1 MKTYDNIYLG
11 VCVQNNDPEYR
22 GRIKV
27 WVPHISLN
35 VYNKWNQLKQ
45 DRHFKFPGLNINS
58 DLSLIIDELR
68 DELPWAE
75 YCSPIAGGSASG
87 TYNAYYETATVSD
100 ATYTFSLTGT
110 NSTTTAPEY
119 QLNQES
125 FGEKPGAVYEKY
137 NFRVS
142 DAFTDTQGNKTSKL
156 NPNGSSY
163 RPSTY
168 SNAAKG
174 VFAIPNVGA
183 HVWVFFRDG
192 IPMYPVYVGTASGED
207 DFKSIFTAE
216 DGSAQDYPG
225 AFENINPNIRG
236 EDVSTRTYRN
246 KMVIN
251 QRGAA
256 IEIINTMDRE
266 RFKITHF
273 AGGFIE
279 FNNTYNSLF
288 SPKNLQL
295 LTLRDKFETVKGHSN
310 HYIARDYDN
319 IIKGD
324 YLLKVGS
331 LNFEAYKEWHTAY
344 ANIASILAQPENTP
358 GKTSL
363 QSVIDSNIQTLAEAE
378 RKLGYGG
385 NYIQTVTKHQFS
397 NVGLI
402 FNNVASYRFS
412 NTPKKVNQY
421 RNVNS
426 SGTILTETNI
436 DLVEYTYVDD
446 PPGGNFT
453 QTISNRYSLI
463 VGSGG
468 IDIKTTGPV
477 NLGGTIMAVAGTQVN
492 IASKED
498 FNIDGGT
505 NLSVIADIMVLR
517 SRNRSQV
524 VVDDNLGISRNV
536 VIGGGSYTNG
546 EVYLQ
551 HITAP
556 YEFQA
561 TEQTKIQA
569 SSGNWGIATATG
581 TLKIN
586 PGGSGN
592 ALQNVPYSV
601 EITLNAGTLTIDQPH
616 NHVFKN
622 IPLTLLASP
631 TAVRNAAVAVNATNA
646 AVAATTPNQ
655 TYTSPDYYAPS
666 QSVFATYNGPGNSV
680 NP

>member
-45 DRHFKFPGLNINS
+45 DRHFKFPGLNINY

-225 AFENINPNIRG
+225 AFENINPNIRE

-505 NLSVIADIMVLR
+505 SLSVIADIMVLR

-592 ALQNVPYSV
+592 ALQNVPYNV

-622 IPLTLLASP
+622 IPLTLLTSP
-631 TAVRNAAVAVNATNA
+631 TAVRNAAVAVNATNT

>member
-137 NFRVS
+137 NFRAS

-225 AFENINPNIRG
+225 AFENINPNIRE
-236 EDVSTRTYRN
+236 EDISTRTYRN

-477 NLGGTIMAVAGTQVN
+477 NLGCTIMAVAGTQVN

-505 NLSVIADIMVLR
+505 SLSVIADIMVLR

-561 TEQTKIQA
+561 TEQTRIQA

-592 ALQNVPYSV
+592 ALQNVPYNV

-622 IPLTLLASP
+622 IPLTLLTSP
-631 TAVRNAAVAVNATNA
+631 TAVRNAAVAVNATNT